1 MKEISCW
8 NAQNFVILQHQKVN
22 RLFRLVIDLGF

>member
-1 MKEISCW
+1 MRKINCG
-8 NAQNFVILQHQKVN
+8 NAENLVILQCQKVN

>member
-1 MKEISCW
+1 MRKMSCGIGE
-8 NAQNFVILQHQKVN
+8 NLVILQCQKVN